1 MHSVWIDSKDVP
13 AREQSAK
20 MEISGLFA
28 GARVV
33 RGMDWS
39 WGDQDGNDN
48 DIIVTDCFF
57 HNKCWK
63 KHTHTHTTI

>member
-48 DIIVTDCFF
+48 VL
-57 HNKCWK
+57 
-63 KHTHTHTTI
+63 